1 MTTQPYVPYAG
12 TAGWSG
18 TDTSQERAM
27 FNLRTG
33 REYNNQ
39 QKALHL
45 LKEAGTAGLTWKEL
59 SLQTGMHHGTVTG
72 VLAVLYKS
80 GAILRTKQV
89 RSRCRVYADIYWT
102 DELEHVPYKEKEKL
116 CPHCGLDTKV

>member
-1 MTTQPYVPYAG
+1 MSNQPYVPYAG

-18 TDTSQERAM
+18 TDTSQDRAM

-39 QKALHL
+39 QKTLHL
-45 LKEAGTAGLTWKEL
+45 LKQTGSSGLTWKEL
-59 SLQTGMHHGTVTG
+59 SEQTDMHHGTITG

-89 RSRCRVYADIYWT
+89 RNRCRVYVDIAFT
-102 DELEHVPYKEKEKL
+102 DTVEHVPYKEKEKF
-116 CPHCGLDTKV
+116 CPHCGLNTNV